1 MELVHVRQVPFESL
15 SEERIDV
22 LLLACSG
29 KKDPDTLLPTFL
41 LSARRKIIM
50 VFCDEAISRA
60 DFPQEAEVVHFQNN
74 TDINDIRDTLETLC
88 HIYQGDNVKLVI
100 DYTHMHKSILGAIV
114 SFLSL
119 NDFTCNRLTV
129 YFYCAGNSAPETI
142 LPASS
147 PVLQPILI
155 YENYK
160 FNQRP
165 IALIVELNSPGML
178 DHVNELHYTFCPA
191 QTYFFIPSQLHSQS
205 QMAKLGRYKATQT
218 IEYNSLDIESL
229 DETLRQLCRQLR
241 LEFRVVVV
249 SMGSKVFS
257 MVAFLINARYPD
269 VEVWQY
275 GPTAWVESPVCSSED
290 KYVYRAILSDDFIED
305 IPEK

>member
-29 KKDPDTLLPTFL
+29 KKDSNTVLPTFL

-50 VFCDEAISRA
+50 VFCDEAINRA
-60 DFPQEAEVVHFQNN
+60 DFPQEAEVVHFQTD
-74 TDINDIRDTLETLC
+74 TDINNIRDMLETLC

-119 NDFTCNRLTV
+119 NEFTCNRLTV
-129 YFYCAGNSAPETI
+129 YFYCAGNSVPEPT
-142 LPASS
+142 LPSS
-147 PVLQPILI
+147 GPVLQPILI

-165 IALIVELNSPGML
+165 IALIVELNSLSML
-178 DHVNELHYTFCPA
+178 EQVNELHHTFCPS
-191 QTYFFIPSQLHSQS
+191 QMYFFIPSELGYQS
-205 QMAKLGRYKATQT
+205 QTVKLERYKTAKT
-218 IEYNSLDIESL
+218 IEYNSQDIESL
-229 DETLRQLCRQLR
+229 DETLRLLCRQLR
-241 LEFRVVVV
+241 LEYRVVVV

-275 GPTAWVESPVCSSED
+275 GPAAWVESPVAGSED
-290 KYVYRAILSDDFIED
+290 KYVYCAILSDDFIED
-305 IPEK
+305 VPKK